1 MSDTTIVTII
11 KWLAGVALCVPLVF
25 SVYFYPSHIAPQTFL
40 FRLIVEAMLFAYLVL
55 VLRNSAYA
63 PKLSLMFWA
72 VAAFIGAQALAGV
85 LGVDPLRSFFLI
97 LNGIGG
103 SSLFVHFLHF
113 RYRKRGGARR
123 SFMALVACDIGGE

>member
-63 PKLSLMFWA
+63 PKLSD
-72 VAAFIGAQALAGV
+72 V
-85 LGVDPLRSFFLI
+85 LGGCGIYRSAGACGRAWVDPLRSFFR
-97 LNGIGG
+97 
-103 SSLFVHFLHF
+103 F
-113 RYRKRGGARR
+113 
-123 SFMALVACDIGGE
+123 